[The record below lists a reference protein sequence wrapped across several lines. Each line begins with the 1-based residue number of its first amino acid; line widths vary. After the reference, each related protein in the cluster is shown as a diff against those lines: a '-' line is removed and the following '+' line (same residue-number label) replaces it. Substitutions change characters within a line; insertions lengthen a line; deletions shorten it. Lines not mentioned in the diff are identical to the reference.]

1 MKKLGG
7 HNRMLIQSE
16 YHQIMKEIGYGF
28 DGIVDL
34 AEKAPQKVKFTA
46 WGSWL
51 SASAP
56 YMHNP
61 KECILLGYKDQWKKL
76 EKGESY
82 YDGSEESKRE
92 FMEYV
97 SGLWGY
103 FAETRGMTDANFS
116 LDIPEKA
123 IKFMTYKNDL
133 VLSINYLFLVES
145 RYLNQLF
152 VFQANTQLYKMYYIF
167 FLK

>member
-1 MKKLGG
+1 
-7 HNRMLIQSE
+7 MLIQSE
-16 YHQIMKEIGYGF
+16 YHQIMKEIGFGF
-28 DGIVDL
+28 AGIVDL
-34 AEKAPQKVKFTA
+34 DEKAPQKVKFSA

-76 EKGESY
+76 EKGESW

-97 SGLWGY
+97 SGMWGY

-116 LDIPEKA
+116 LDIPDKA

-133 VLSINYLFLVES
+133 V
-145 RYLNQLF
+145 
-152 VFQANTQLYKMYYIF
+152 
-167 FLK
+167 